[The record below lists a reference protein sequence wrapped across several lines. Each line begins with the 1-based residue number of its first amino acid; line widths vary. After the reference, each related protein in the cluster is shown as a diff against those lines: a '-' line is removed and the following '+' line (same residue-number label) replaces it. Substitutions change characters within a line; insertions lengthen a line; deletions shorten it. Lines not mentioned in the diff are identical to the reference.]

1 MFYIHSSLV
10 HSFRCLGSH
19 IIKASGGFI
28 KGKKKG
34 LFFSFSAK
42 HKRKWFGF

>member
-1 MFYIHSSLV
+1 MFYIHSSMV

-28 KGKKKG
+28 KGKKKRII
-34 LFFSFSAK
+34 F
-42 HKRKWFGF
+42 